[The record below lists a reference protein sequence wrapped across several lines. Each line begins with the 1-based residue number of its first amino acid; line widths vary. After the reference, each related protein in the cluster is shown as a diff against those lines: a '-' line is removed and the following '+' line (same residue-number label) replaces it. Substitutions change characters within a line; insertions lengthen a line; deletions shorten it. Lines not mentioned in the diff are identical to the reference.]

1 MSSSCKPNQP
11 FTGTASSYRAHPSA
25 VREQRDHILSGGG
38 GIRTKQPQAPP
49 YPQLCTFSNK
59 TALPK
64 GPISPFQ
71 TLSLPVNQ
79 VFKHLSWWGHFSFVQ
94 LKRYCLHP
102 GPYKDAEEMFPD
114 PAAACTA
121 TQLGVLWKCH
131 SDHPSNTHTHTGIVR
146 EETVR
151 CHQWCL
157 LL

>member
-25 VREQRDHILSGGG
+25 VREQRDHILSGDGG
-38 GIRTKQPQAPP
+38 VRTMHPQTPP

-79 VFKHLSWWGHFSFVQ
+79 VFEHLSWWGHFSFVQ

-114 PAAACTA
+114 PAAVCTA

-131 SDHPSNTHTHTGIVR
+131 SDHPSNTHT
-146 EETVR
+146 
-151 CHQWCL
+151 QAL
-157 LL
+157 

>member
-11 FTGTASSYRAHPSA
+11 FTDTASSYRAHLYEEHASGSQGA
-25 VREQRDHILSGGG
+25 ERSYFIWGWRVRTI
-38 GIRTKQPQAPP
+38 QPQAPP

-79 VFKHLSWWGHFSFVQ
+79 VFKHLSRWEHFSFAQ

-102 GPYKDAEEMFPD
+102 GPCKDAEETFPD

-131 SDHPSNTHTHTGIVR
+131 SDHPSNTHRHR
-146 EETVR
+146 KR
-151 CHQWCL
+151 RNC
-157 LL
+157 